1 MSQSRTKLLVS
12 GCGITYTGQPA
23 RTWATILKLAGV
35 DVIDVS
41 GPAVSNQWIV
51 NRAFMK
57 LQQDPEIKHAII
69 QLTALGKLDVEV
81 DLVRELALVRSDST
95 RNFVVDGVWPSS
107 TSIEHPAKS
116 AWREMLFSP
125 RLEQQDLEVKL
136 TLLQEWCTQRDI
148 QMLVVQGYDMH
159 WHNHD
164 EMNSI
169 IDNIEWNVMSDYQQ
183 TKWYQ
188 LDSEKDVPVTEY
200 QFELAIRLTQRILP
214 SYTDK
219 LQKIYQQYLTC
230 RRVD

>member
-57 LQQDPEIKHAII
+57 LQQDSEIKHAII

-95 RNFVVDGVWPSS
+95 RNFVVDSVWPSS

-183 TKWYQ
+183 TKWYK
-188 LDSEKDVPVTEY
+188 LDFEKDVPVTEY
-200 QFELAIRLTQRILP
+200 QF
-214 SYTDK
+214 
-219 LQKIYQQYLTC
+219 
-230 RRVD
+230 

>member
-57 LQQDPEIKHAII
+57 LQQDSEIKHAII

-95 RNFVVDGVWPSS
+95 RNFVVDSVWPSS

-148 QMLVVQGYDMH
+148 QLLVVQGYDMH
-159 WHNHD
+159 WHNQD

-169 IDNIEWNVMSDYQQ
+169 IDNIEWNIMSDYQQ
-183 TKWYQ
+183 TKWFQ
-188 LDSEKDVPVTEY
+188 LDFEKDVPVTEY
-200 QFELAIRLTQRILP
+200 QFELAIHLTQRILP

>member
-1 MSQSRTKLLVS
+1 
-12 GCGITYTGQPA
+12 
-23 RTWATILKLAGV
+23 
-35 DVIDVS
+35 
-41 GPAVSNQWIV
+41 
-51 NRAFMK
+51 MK
-57 LQQDPEIKHAII
+57 LQQDSEIKHAII

>member
-148 QMLVVQGYDMH
+148 QLLVVQGYDMH
-159 WHNHD
+159 WHNQD

-169 IDNIEWNVMSDYQQ
+169 IDNIEWNIMSDYQQ
-183 TKWYQ
+183 TKWFR

-200 QFELAIRLTQRILP
+200 QFELAIHLTQRILP
-214 SYTDK
+214 SYTNK

>member
-1 MSQSRTKLLVS
+1 MLQSRTKLLVS

-35 DVIDVS
+35 NVIDVS

-57 LQQDPEIKHAII
+57 LQQDPEIKHAIV

-81 DLVRELALVRSDST
+81 DLARELALVKSDST
-95 RNFVVDGVWPSS
+95 RNFVIDGVWPSS
-107 TSIEHPAKS
+107 TSIEHPAK
-116 AWREMLFSP
+116 ATWREMLFSP

-136 TLLQEWCTQRDI
+136 TLLQDWCKQRDI
-148 QMLVVQGYDMH
+148 QLLVIQGYDMQ
-159 WHNHD
+159 WHNQEKMGTIVND
-164 EMNSI
+164 
-169 IDNIEWNVMSDYQQ
+169 IEWNVMLDYQR
-183 TKWYQ
+183 TNWYQ
-188 LDSEKDVPVTEY
+188 SDAEKDVPVTEY

>member
-51 NRAFMK
+51 NRAFIK

-148 QMLVVQGYDMH
+148 QLLVVQGYDMH
-159 WHNHD
+159 WHNQD

-169 IDNIEWNVMSDYQQ
+169 IDNIEWNIMSDYQQ
-183 TKWYQ
+183 TKWFQ
-188 LDSEKDVPVTEY
+188 LDSKKDVPVTEY
-200 QFELAIRLTQRILP
+200 QFELAIHLTQRILP

>member
-23 RTWATILKLAGV
+23 RTWATILKLAGI

>member
-148 QMLVVQGYDMH
+148 QLLVVQGYDMH
-159 WHNHD
+159 WHNQD

-169 IDNIEWNVMSDYQQ
+169 IDNIEWNIMSDYQQ
-183 TKWYQ
+183 TKWFR

-200 QFELAIRLTQRILP
+200 QFELAIHLMQRILP
-214 SYTDK
+214 SYTNK

>member
-148 QMLVVQGYDMH
+148 QLLVVQGYDMH
-159 WHNHD
+159 WHNQD

-169 IDNIEWNVMSDYQQ
+169 IDNIDWNIMSDYQQ
-183 TKWYQ
+183 TKWFR

-200 QFELAIRLTQRILP
+200 QFELAIHLMQRILP
-214 SYTDK
+214 SYTNK